1 MTVPY
6 FESKIG
12 WLNKLPELSIYIFTF
27 FSYLALN
34 DEKSAHRKIKDIKSQ
49 NCVRVLKGILV
60 AIFITHFFKG
70 LIEKKLLGIDNSF
83 SRLFLSAFLIISSF
97 SFFLM
102 LVSLWYFIRDRK
114 EGKVKIFSLISFFTS
129 LFYLLYKFIL
139 YSSIVEDDFI
149 LFSEVSQHILC
160 IIEYSVNILM
170 FFSMKMHFERKEI
183 QLGKIEDD
191 KPKMLRPEV
200 IDSIETEEGYGID
213 LIDDLKF

>member
-1 MTVPY
+1 MLKQRFLKNSSRVLLVSTALLLISNLIILLNMTVPY

-102 LVSLWYFIRDRK
+102 LVSLWYFIRERK
-114 EGKVKIFSLISFFTS
+114 EGKVKIF
-129 LFYLLYKFIL
+129 
-139 YSSIVEDDFI
+139 
-149 LFSEVSQHILC
+149 
-160 IIEYSVNILM
+160 
-170 FFSMKMHFERKEI
+170 
-183 QLGKIEDD
+183 
-191 KPKMLRPEV
+191 
-200 IDSIETEEGYGID
+200 
-213 LIDDLKF
+213 